1 MLESVK
7 ASIREKG
14 AWNSV
19 LDKRFAEFERLCI
32 SEIKSAALREALIDY
47 LERTTPLEFFFAA
60 ASSSGITHPIWQTGL
75 GGILLNTVECCV
87 GIDRKIRMYPS
98 LTDEKADPLPDS
110 RDIVYVATI
119 LSDTF
124 KTEDAKKHW
133 REYTHHRTAAGKW
146 KEVAA
151 HHDVPKNVVDAITDA
166 IYWHLGRFTPDW
178 PGDADPRSKL
188 SVLAFI
194 THELD
199 MDFSNKKLALI
210 FDRKEGEDGRMA
222 SDSQPDTLLQSE
234 FQTTAAYFAHIEA
247 KLLDI
252 IKFYLA
258 VFLAVMSGIYYI
270 AVSDTF
276 RLMKLWIS
284 QAPRAFFMGV
294 AALVFFLIGIFLL
307 GMYTELRTRK
317 ILMLE
322 EMAAIREHYI
332 QAGKAVGKDIA
343 GAIRMVSG
351 IVYCPPFLRRPSEDW
366 YTILMMVAVAAV
378 AVGFAAASGLYAF
391 VPNLIKE
398 GALWKVL
405 LVALGLTVFGLVSF
419 FQFKWVTT
427 YCFVLDCR
435 REKKYGPSKYGL
447 FPKHSSAFPLGLRHL
462 DRLASWM
469 EKREKPNILRI
480 LDSSA
485 SGT

>member
-14 AWNSV
+14 AWSPV
-19 LDKRFAEFERLCI
+19 LGQRFAEFERLCI
-32 SEIKSAALREALIDY
+32 SEVKSVTLRKALVDY
-47 LERTTPLEFFFAA
+47 LEHTAPLEFFFAS
-60 ASSSGITHPIWQTGL
+60 ASFSGLTHPIWQTGL

-98 LTDEKADPLPDS
+98 LTDEKAEPLPDN

-133 REYTHHRTAAGKW
+133 REYTHHRTAAAKW
-146 KEVAA
+146 QEVAA
-151 HHDVPKNVVDAITDA
+151 HHDVPKDVVDTITDA
-166 IYWHLGRFTPDW
+166 IYWHLGRFTPEW
-178 PGDADPRSKL
+178 PDDTDPRSKL

-199 MDFSNKKLALI
+199 MDFSNRKLAQI
-210 FDRKEGEDGRMA
+210 FDRKDGEEGRMA
-222 SDSQPDTLLQSE
+222 SDPEPDTLLVSE

-247 KLLDI
+247 KLLEI

-294 AALVFFLIGIFLL
+294 AAFVFFLIGIFLL

-322 EMAAIREHYI
+322 EMAAIREYYI
-332 QAGKAVGKDIA
+332 QTGKAIGKDIA

-366 YTILMMVAVAAV
+366 YTILMMVVVGAVSM
-378 AVGFAAASGLYAF
+378 GFAATSGFYAF
-391 VPNLIKE
+391 APNLIKE
-398 GALWKVL
+398 SAFWKVL
-405 LVALGLTVFGLVSF
+405 LVALGLIVFSLVSF
-419 FQFKWVTT
+419 FQFKWATT

-435 REKKYGPSKYGL
+435 REKKYGTSKYGL
-447 FPKHSSAFPLGLRHL
+447 LPKHSSAFPLGLRYL
-462 DRLASWM
+462 DRLASWI
-469 EKREKPNILRI
+469 ERREKPNIRRI
-480 LDSSA
+480 LDSS
-485 SGT
+485 GT